1 MRLVETARCE
11 HIRVLF
17 LKQGLRD
24 ESLGASLGSEGEP
37 AGIMQYS
44 GYLTVA
50 ELHEKYREYQGIML
64 EVAAE
69 MNVPV
74 ADAAKAFEQ

>member
-1 MRLVETARCE
+1 
-11 HIRVLF
+11 
-17 LKQGLRD
+17 
-24 ESLGASLGSEGEP
+24 LGSEGEP